1 MKDEIGRLREWREG
15 QFQEDLVTGPVEGV
29 EEGRGD
35 GGDDSKAYEL
45 GRQCLY
51 IKQETQGEEDVRRK
65 GEMMR
70 STLDALSLK

>member
-1 MKDEIGRLREWREG
+1 M
-15 QFQEDLVTGPVEGV
+15 GPVEGV

-35 GGDDSKAYEL
+35 GGDDCKAYEL

-51 IKQETQGEEDVRRK
+51 IKQETQVEEDVRRK
-65 GEMMR
+65 GEMLR